1 MYFSAICIIFCA
13 FYIHS
18 ACRGLI
24 TEKLKLSQVSKAC
37 PPGVWTCSTGK
48 RSEITKVDDIA
59 QTVQRRAVKSYP
71 PGIWTRDEL
80 EETEQLT
87 DKKDPESYPP
97 GMWVHKKKRM
107 LQQMLKR
114 AIKTSKQ
121 DGGLVA
127 KVNPSQA
134 CPPGVWTCSRG
145 KRSEITNE
153 GQVEVLVL
161 DESPSNNIVKEQ
173 NSPRLERRRATKS
186 CPPGMW
192 VCDQELKRV
201 FTRQFFNPRT

>member
-1 MYFSAICIIFCA
+1 M
-13 FYIHS
+13 
-18 ACRGLI
+18 
-24 TEKLKLSQVSKAC
+24 
-37 PPGVWTCSTGK
+37 WTCSTGK
-48 RSEITKVDDIA
+48 RSAIAKVDDIS
-59 QTVQRRAVKSYP
+59 QTVQRPAVKSHP
-71 PGIWTRDEL
+71 SGIWTRDEL
-80 EETEQLT
+80 ERAVQLT
-87 DKKDPESYPP
+87 EKEDPESCSL
-97 GMWVHKKKRM
+97 GMLVHKKNRLLK
-107 LQQMLKR
+107 QELKR
-114 AIKTSKQ
+114 ALKTSQQ

-161 DESPSNNIVKEQ
+161 DESSSNNIVKEQ

-192 VCDQELKRV
+192 VCDQEMKRV
-201 FTRQFFNPRT
+201 FTRQFFKLRT

>member
-13 FYIHS
+13 FYIQS
-18 ACRGLI
+18 ACCGLI
-24 TEKLKLSQVSKAC
+24 TERLELSQVSEAC
-37 PPGVWTCSTGK
+37 TPGMWTCSTGK
-48 RSEITKVDDIA
+48 RSAIAKVDDIS
-59 QTVQRRAVKSYP
+59 QTVQRPAVKSHP
-71 PGIWTRDEL
+71 SGIWTRDEL
-80 EETEQLT
+80 ERAVQLT
-87 DKKDPESYPP
+87 EKEDPESCSL
-97 GMWVHKKKRM
+97 GMLVHKKNRLLK
-107 LQQMLKR
+107 QELKR
-114 AIKTSKQ
+114 ALKTSQQ

-134 CPPGVWTCSRG
+134 CPPGVWTCSTG

-153 GQVEVLVL
+153 GQVEVL
-161 DESPSNNIVKEQ
+161 EQ